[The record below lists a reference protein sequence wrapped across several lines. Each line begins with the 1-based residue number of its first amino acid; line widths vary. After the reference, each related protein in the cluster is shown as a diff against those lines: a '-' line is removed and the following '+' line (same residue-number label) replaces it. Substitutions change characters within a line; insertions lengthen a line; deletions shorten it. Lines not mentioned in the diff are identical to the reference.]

1 MEWPLIALAEN
12 VRDELLRRSIVIAQE
27 IALDA
32 IGIDG
37 IDVRQALCVRSRQ
50 IPGKSIARRADP
62 ELTFRQIHRLH
73 ARLERKSEG
82 TEAMLGV
89 DAVAIEFAG
98 SAGRDDEV
106 SASDDGKPARVL
118 GSAIRCMKC
127 EQTGDTP
134 RFVVGH

>member
-1 MEWPLIALAEN
+1 MPS
-12 VRDELLRRSIVIAQE
+12 R
-27 IALDA
+27 
-32 IGIDG
+32 IDG
-37 IDVRQALCVRSRQ
+37 IDVGQALRVRSGQ

-62 ELTFRQIHRLH
+62 ELTFRQIDGLH

-82 TEAMLGV
+82 AEAMLGV

-106 SASDDGKPARVL
+106 SASDDGKPERVF

-127 EQTGDTP
+127 EQAGDAL
-134 RFVVGH
+134 RFVVGHQNLRADTTI